1 MFLERRHLQS
11 IKAIAEAGNMARA
24 AERLH
29 LTQSALSH
37 QIKTLEHQFEVP
49 LFLRHTKP
57 IRLSPAGQRLLQLA
71 DKVLPLMGD
80 TEEELTRMA
89 NGELGR
95 LHIAIEC
102 HACYEWLMPVLEH
115 FKTGWPGVE
124 IDIKLGL
131 SFDSISALR
140 AGDLDL
146 VISSDPVEG
155 EDLTF
160 TPLFEYEGR
169 LIMSNGH
176 PLALKTAIEP
186 DDLRTE
192 RLITYPVTRDRLDVF
207 KHFLSPAGVEPRET
221 RQSDLT
227 AVILLLVAS
236 GQGVAA
242 LPDWV
247 LVNSLQ
253 PSSLTSRPL
262 GSEGLHGTLYAATRR
277 IDGGSEYL
285 ADFSRLAS
293 QLGPGRR
300 GGTATQR

>member
-11 IKAIAEAGNMARA
+11 IKAIAEAGNLARA

-57 IRLSPAGQRLLQLA
+57 IRLSPAGHKLLQLA

-80 TEEELTRMA
+80 TEEELTRI
-89 NGELGR
+89 GSGDLGR

-115 FKTGWPGVE
+115 FKTRWPGVE

-140 AGDLDL
+140 TGDLDL

-160 TPLFEYEGR
+160 TPLFKYEGR
-169 LIMSNGH
+169 LVMSNGH
-176 PLALKTAIEP
+176 PLAAKTAIEP

-192 RLITYPVTRDRLDVF
+192 RLITYPVARDRLDVF
-207 KHFLSPAGVEPRET
+207 KHFLSPARVEPKEI

-247 LVNSLQ
+247 LVNSPQ

-262 GSEGLHGTLYAATRR
+262 GSTGLHGTLYAATRR
-277 IDGGSEYL
+277 IDNGSQYL

-293 QLGPGRR
+293 QLGPG
-300 GGTATQR
+300 GTAVQR

>member
-1 MFLERRHLQS
+1 MILERRHLQS
-11 IKAIAEAGNMARA
+11 IKAIAEAGNLARA
-24 AERLH
+24 ADRLY

-37 QIKTLEHQFEVP
+37 QIKTLEHHFEVP

-57 IRLSPAGQRLLQLA
+57 IRLSPAGQKLLQLA
-71 DKVLPLMGD
+71 DKVLPLMGS

-89 NGELGR
+89 SGELGR

-115 FKTGWPGVE
+115 FKTAWPGVE

-146 VISSDPVEG
+146 VISSDPVTG

-160 TPLFEYEGR
+160 TPLFRYEGR
-169 LIMSNGH
+169 LIMSSNH
-176 PLALKTAIEP
+176 PLAAKKTIEP
-186 DDLRTE
+186 EDLRSE
-192 RLITYPVTRDRLDVF
+192 RLITYPVARDRLDVF
-207 KHFLSPAGVEPRET
+207 KHFLSPAGVEPREI

-247 LVNSLQ
+247 LESSTQ

-262 GSEGLHGTLYAATRR
+262 GTEGLHGTLYAATRR
-277 IDGGSEYL
+277 LDEGSQFL
-285 ADFSRLAS
+285 ADFSQLAS
-293 QLGPGRR
+293 QLGPGR
-300 GGTATQR
+300 QRP